1 MLTSDPICEIH
12 DLLRVAVLG
21 AFSLL
26 LAYKLRDFFDS
37 FFLYW
42 IPMDPSSRSVLS
54 NFIYVLFILCIL
66 ILVTYGWVTTMS

>member
-1 MLTSDPICEIH
+1 MFTSDPICEIH
-12 DLLRVAVLG
+12 DLLRAAILG
-21 AFSLL
+21 ALALL

-37 FFLYW
+37 LFIYW

-66 ILVTYGWVTTMS
+66 ILVTYGWVAAVS